1 MTHSGKTITI
11 DGSQGEGGGQ
21 VLRTSLSLSLLTGQP
36 FLITSIRARRSQPG
50 LRPQHLKAVEAA
62 GRISSAEMEGAAV
75 GSASLYFEPGEIHPG
90 RYSFEIKTAGAASLV
105 LQTVFLP
112 LSQCN
117 AASNITLTGG
127 THVPWSPSFHYL
139 ELQWLPFMQRA
150 GFEARLELQEAGF
163 YPQGGGRIL
172 ATVRPVK
179 EIRPLSITDR
189 GRLRQIRGISAVS
202 NLDRRI
208 ARRQREQVI
217 RRLGARY
224 PLNDIRIQEM
234 PSRFMGTMLLL
245 LGEFEFSQCC
255 YFALGA
261 KGKPAEQVADEA
273 IDALEEFLATDGA
286 IDQYLADQLL
296 LPLSFAEGVS
306 QLRTSKVTDHLV
318 TNARIIQSFIPAQ
331 IEIQGE
337 IGEAGT
343 VTIHPG
349 EKGGRG

>member
-1 MTHSGKTITI
+1 MITI

-36 FLITSIRARRSQPG
+36 FLITSIRASRSQPG

-62 GRISSAEMEGAAV
+62 GKISGAKLDGATV
-75 GSASLYFEPGEIHPG
+75 GSSSLYFDPGVVHPG

-105 LQTVFLP
+105 LQTIFVP
-112 LSQCN
+112 LSRCN

-139 ELQWLPFMQRA
+139 DLHWLPFMQKA
-150 GFEARLELQEAGF
+150 GFEAKLYLQEAGF
-163 YPQGGGRIL
+163 YPQGGGRVQ
-172 ATVRPVK
+172 ATIRSTQ
-179 EIRPLSITDR
+179 EIRPLVITDR
-189 GRLRQIRGISAVS
+189 GQLHQIRGISAVS

-217 RRLGARY
+217 RRLGPCY
-224 PLNDIRIQEM
+224 PLNDIRVHEM

-245 LGEFEFSQCC
+245 LAEFDFSQCC
-255 YFALGA
+255 YFALGV

-296 LPLSFAEGVS
+296 LPLAFATGVS

-318 TNARIIQSFIPAQ
+318 TNARIIHSFIPAQ

-343 VTIHPG
+343 IRIHPG
-349 EKGGRG
+349 KKVGGFGDK